1 MSSTT
6 DRSLRPA
13 SASDWPAVAAL
24 LEAHHLP
31 TQGAREHLHHYVL
44 AVSGTRVLGC
54 AGLEVHGEDALL
66 RSVAIAPGHQGEGL
80 GQRLL
85 ARMLEEAAA
94 QGVRTLYLLTTT
106 AADYF
111 GRLGFER
118 LPIEAAPASLR
129 ASAEFQGACPA
140 NAIFMVRRL
149 AA

>member
-1 MSSTT
+1 MPLTT
-6 DRSLRPA
+6 DCSLRRA
-13 SASDWPAVAAL
+13 TASDWPAVAAL
-24 LEAHHLP
+24 LEAHRLP
-31 TQGAREHLHHYVL
+31 TQGAREHLHRYVL
-44 AVSGTRVLGC
+44 AVSGPEVLGC
-54 AGLEVHGEDALL
+54 AGLEVQGEDALL

-111 GRLGFER
+111 GRRGFER
-118 LPIEAAPASLR
+118 LPIETAPASLK

-140 NAIFMVRRL
+140 SAIFMARRL
-149 AA
+149 AP